1 MKKQFIYA
9 GMFLFT
15 IGFSAC
21 NEDFKDWA
29 APQSNPQEDSAE
41 QMTATFTTG
50 QDANISMDEATA
62 DSVEIVKLTSTT
74 AVEGSTITLSS
85 LLFNDDYSLPFTTKD
100 GTVKVALTQL
110 DSITQEIYKSRA
122 SVARNLRVIVK
133 AAATTPAGDGIQLS
147 GNEVNITLKPGA
159 TPAVD
164 PKGYYVVGAFTGWN
178 AEGALPMTLDPNN
191 KNVYTLET
199 ETTEANQNFKIFP
212 ASAING
218 KDIDWAQALGAQK
231 DGDTAAENF
240 LTWKV
245 GDKEAGAIMVEEAG
259 KIKITIN
266 MTDFRYSVKDNSA
279 PTELYMTGS
288 AYNWGKIWK
297 QFVPVNDTKGAFW
310 GIYYF
315 AADDQVK
322 FAPQADW
329 GNDFGFAATIS
340 QASVDRAGLSDSDG
354 NIKVGKAGWYLVY
367 VSVIGDNRVVEFET
381 PNVYLIGDTSHDGWN
396 DQLAE
401 QDLFTIPTDADGSF
415 VSPAFAK
422 DGELRICV
430 HPEAAATD
438 WWRTEFII
446 LNG

>member
-159 TPAVD
+159 TGSRPERLLCSRCI
-164 PKGYYVVGAFTGWN
+164 YR
-178 AEGALPMTLDPNN
+178 
-191 KNVYTLET
+191 LECRRRL
-199 ETTEANQNFKIFP
+199 AY
-212 ASAING
+212 
-218 KDIDWAQALGAQK
+218 
-231 DGDTAAENF
+231 DT
-240 LTWKV
+240 
-245 GDKEAGAIMVEEAG
+245 
-259 KIKITIN
+259 
-266 MTDFRYSVKDNSA
+266 R
-279 PTELYMTGS
+279 
-288 AYNWGKIWK
+288 
-297 QFVPVNDTKGAFW
+297 
-310 GIYYF
+310 
-315 AADDQVK
+315 
-322 FAPQADW
+322 
-329 GNDFGFAATIS
+329 S
-340 QASVDRAGLSDSDG
+340 Q
-354 NIKVGKAGWYLVY
+354 
-367 VSVIGDNRVVEFET
+367 
-381 PNVYLIGDTSHDGWN
+381 
-396 DQLAE
+396 Q
-401 QDLFTIPTDADGSF
+401 
-415 VSPAFAK
+415 
-422 DGELRICV
+422 
-430 HPEAAATD
+430 
-438 WWRTEFII
+438 
-446 LNG
+446 

>member
-1 MKKQFIYA
+1 MLI
-9 GMFLFT
+9 
-15 IGFSAC
+15 
-21 NEDFKDWA
+21 
-29 APQSNPQEDSAE
+29 PQEL
-41 QMTATFTTG
+41 Q
-50 QDANISMDEATA
+50 
-62 DSVEIVKLTSTT
+62 
-74 AVEGSTITLSS
+74 LSH
-85 LLFNDDYSLPFTTKD
+85 
-100 GTVKVALTQL
+100 
-110 DSITQEIYKSRA
+110 
-122 SVARNLRVIVK
+122 LRVIVK

-422 DGELRICV
+422 NGELRICV

-446 LNG
+446 LNGKIEYRGNDGDQERVQGKAGQKAYLNFSDNTGKVE